1 MKTYHRKLP
10 ISKRKT
16 LKDSAN
22 KDFSSNKTSQLVYRI
37 IGNDI
42 VLQSFEIDK
51 RTGQLFVKKGAI
63 LDVNHLNGESIVFS
77 VEVSK

>member
-1 MKTYHRKLP
+1 MKTSHRKLP

-16 LKDSAN
+16 LKDSTN
-22 KDFSSNKTSQLVYRI
+22 KDFLSNETSQLVYRI

>member
-1 MKTYHRKLP
+1 MKTSHRKLP

-16 LKDSAN
+16 LKDSTN
-22 KDFSSNKTSQLVYRI
+22 KDFFSNKTSQLVYRI